1 MRTVLIVEDEFA
13 IADLMEMAL
22 TDEGYRVLHAANG
35 QQGLER
41 LAEGPRPDL
50 VISDYMM
57 PVLDGAGMLEA
68 MRDGELPHPPIM
80 DTLGF
85 TDLRPEPGRVVVE
98 MPAAEFHYNPL
109 GGVHGGV
116 ISTLLDTAAACAVH
130 TTLAAGEVYT
140 SVDLTVKF
148 LRPVTVDSGL
158 LTCEGTVIQ
167 RGRRTAL
174 AQAQLTDEA
183 GRLVA
188 HATSTCLIMQAG
200 S

>member
-1 MRTVLIVEDEFA
+1 MTETQDRIPPEYATESRTFSWA
-13 IADLMEMAL
+13 TPGQADLTRL
-22 TDEGYRVLHAANG
+22 
-35 QQGLER
+35 LE
-41 LAEGPRPDL
+41 
-50 VISDYMM
+50 
-57 PVLDGAGMLEA
+57 LDGLQQLQA

-130 TTLAAGEVYT
+130 TTLAVGETYT

-148 LRPVTVDSGL
+148 LRPVTIDSGL

-174 AQAQLTDEA
+174 AQAQLTDGA
-183 GRLVA
+183 GRLAA
-188 HATSTCLIMQAG
+188 HATSTCLIMRAG
-200 S
+200 D

>member
-1 MRTVLIVEDEFA
+1 MTQTQHFETASRTFTWA
-13 IADLMEMAL
+13 TPGQADLGRL
-22 TDEGYRVLHAANG
+22 
-35 QQGLER
+35 LE
-41 LAEGPRPDL
+41 
-50 VISDYMM
+50 
-57 PVLDGAGMLEA
+57 LDGLGQLAA
-68 MRDGELPHPPIM
+68 MCDGEMPYPPIM
-80 DTLGF
+80 STLGF
-85 TDLRPEPGRVVVE
+85 TDLRPERGRVVVE

-130 TTLAAGEVYT
+130 STLAVGELYT

-174 AQAQLTDEA
+174 AQAQLADGA
-183 GRLVA
+183 GKLVA
-188 HATSTCLIMQAG
+188 HATSTCMIFPV

>member
-1 MRTVLIVEDEFA
+1 MTQTQFETESRTVTWTTPGQ
-13 IADLMEMAL
+13 ADLTRL
-22 TDEGYRVLHAANG
+22 
-35 QQGLER
+35 LE
-41 LAEGPRPDL
+41 
-50 VISDYMM
+50 
-57 PVLDGAGMLEA
+57 LDGLAQLLA

-85 TDLRPEPGRVVVE
+85 TDLRPERGRVVVE

-116 ISTLLDTAAACAVH
+116 ISALLDTAAACAVH
-130 TTLAAGEVYT
+130 TTLAVGELYT
-140 SVDLTVKF
+140 SLDLTVKF
-148 LRPVTVDSGL
+148 LRPVTVESGL

-174 AQAQLTDEA
+174 AQAQLTDGQ

-188 HATSTCLIMQAG
+188 HATSTCMIFPAG

>member
-1 MRTVLIVEDEFA
+1 MTQTQFTTESRTFTWA
-13 IADLMEMAL
+13 SPGQADLARL
-22 TDEGYRVLHAANG
+22 
-35 QQGLER
+35 LE
-41 LAEGPRPDL
+41 
-50 VISDYMM
+50 
-57 PVLDGAGMLEA
+57 LDGLQQLEA

-130 TTLAAGEVYT
+130 TTLAVGELYT

-148 LRPVTVDSGL
+148 LRPVTVGSGL
-158 LTCEGTVIQ
+158 LTCEGTVIS

-174 AQAQLTDEA
+174 AQAQLSDGA

-188 HATSTCLIMQAG
+188 HATSTCLIMRAG
-200 S
+200 D

>member
-1 MRTVLIVEDEFA
+1 MTQTQQFATESRTFTWA
-13 IADLMEMAL
+13 TPGQADLGALLEM
-22 TDEGYRVLHAANG
+22 T
-35 QQGLER
+35 GLEQLQSMR
-41 LAEGPRPDL
+41 EG
-50 VISDYMM
+50 
-57 PVLDGAGMLEA
+57 G
-68 MRDGELPHPPIM
+68 LPHPPIM

-130 TTLAAGEVYT
+130 TTLAVGEFYT

-174 AQAQLTDEA
+174 AQAQLTDGA
-183 GRLVA
+183 GKLVA
-188 HATSTCLIMQAG
+188 HATSTCLIMRAG
-200 S
+200 D

>member
-1 MRTVLIVEDEFA
+1 MSQTQDHPEHFETGTRTITWA
-13 IADLMEMAL
+13 SPGQADLNRM
-22 TDEGYRVLHAANG
+22 
-35 QQGLER
+35 LE
-41 LAEGPRPDL
+41 
-50 VISDYMM
+50 
-57 PVLDGAGMLEA
+57 LDGLGQLMAMVAGEA
-68 MRDGELPHPPIM
+68 PRPPIM

-85 TDLRPEPGRVVVE
+85 TGFRPERGRVVVE

-130 TTLAAGEVYT
+130 STLAVGELYT

-148 LRPVTVDSGL
+148 LRPVTVESGL

-174 AQAQLTDEA
+174 AQAQLTDSR
-183 GRLVA
+183 GKLVA
-188 HATSTCLIMQAG
+188 HATSTCMIF

>member
-1 MRTVLIVEDEFA
+1 MTQTQEFTTESRTVTWMPPGQ
-13 IADLMEMAL
+13 ADLARL
-22 TDEGYRVLHAANG
+22 
-35 QQGLER
+35 LE
-41 LAEGPRPDL
+41 
-50 VISDYMM
+50 
-57 PVLDGAGMLEA
+57 LDGLGQLLA
-68 MRDGELPHPPIM
+68 MCEGELPHPPIM
-80 DTLGF
+80 DTLGM
-85 TDLRPEPGRVVVE
+85 TDLRPERGRVVVE

-130 TTLAAGEVYT
+130 STLAVGELYT
-140 SVDLTVKF
+140 SLDLTVKF
-148 LRPVTVDSGL
+148 LRPVTVESGL

-174 AQAQLTDEA
+174 AQAQLTDGH

-188 HATSTCLIMQAG
+188 HATSTCMIFPAG